1 MDLKQRFQNKTKIG
15 VGKYGRVYKAFD
27 QKLGRIVA
35 IKKIKIENE
44 SEGIPISTVREVV
57 FLKGIKHKNIVE
69 LLDIVIDHE
78 KNKIYMILEFVD
90 LDLRKFLDRLPK
102 TEMIDKI
109 IVKVKSL
116 ENSV

>member
-1 MDLKQRFQNKTKIG
+1 MDIKQRFTNKTKIG
-15 VGKYGRVYKAFD
+15 IGKYGRVYKAYD
-27 QKLGRIVA
+27 QKLNRFVA

-69 LLDIVIDHE
+69 LLDIVIDQE

-102 TEMIDKI
+102 SEKMDRI
-109 IVKVKSL
+109 ISKVA
-116 ENSV
+116 